1 MMDKTEIKTP
11 NLLINVN
18 FSLKIITDNSVLKRT
33 IPMLLIPNT
42 KALFRLK
49 DFIAVSKKKIEK

>member
-49 DFIAVSKKKIEK
+49 DFIAVSKK